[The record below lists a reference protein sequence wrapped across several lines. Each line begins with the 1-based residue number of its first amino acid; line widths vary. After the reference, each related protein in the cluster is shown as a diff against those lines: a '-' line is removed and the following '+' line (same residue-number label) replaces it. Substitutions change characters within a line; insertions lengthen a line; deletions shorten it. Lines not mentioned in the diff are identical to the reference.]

1 MDLITLKRYTKKACK
16 QIEVSAKNNQW
27 EEMNHAL
34 ISKRMAGSIRSLQK
48 INAKEPYNSLSSVGN
63 IIKKWGKL

>member
-16 QIEVSAKNNQW
+16 QIEVSAIGEW
-27 EEMNHAL
+27 DTMNHAL
-34 ISKRMAGSIRSLQK
+34 ISKRMTGSIRSLQK
-48 INAKEPYNSLSSVGN
+48 INAREPYNSLSSVGN

>member
-16 QIEVSAKNNQW
+16 QIEVSAKN
-27 EEMNHAL
+27 EVMDYTL
-34 ISKRMAGSIRSLQK
+34 ISKRMTGSIRSLQK
-48 INAKEPYNSLSSVGN
+48 INAREPYNSLSSVGN

>member
-16 QIEVSAKNNQW
+16 QIEVSAKN
-27 EEMNHAL
+27 EVMDCAL

-48 INAKEPYNSLSSVGN
+48 INAREPYNSLSSVGN

>member
-1 MDLITLKRYTKKACK
+1 MDLLTLKRYTKKACK
-16 QIEVSAKNNQW
+16 QIEVSAKK
-27 EEMNHAL
+27 ETMDYAL
-34 ISKRMAGSIRSLQK
+34 ISKRMTGSIRSLQK

>member
-16 QIEVSAKNNQW
+16 QIEVSAKN
-27 EEMNHAL
+27 EVMDYAF
-34 ISKRMAGSIRSLQK
+34 ISKRMTGSIRSLQK
-48 INAKEPYNSLSSVGN
+48 INAREPYNSLSSVRN